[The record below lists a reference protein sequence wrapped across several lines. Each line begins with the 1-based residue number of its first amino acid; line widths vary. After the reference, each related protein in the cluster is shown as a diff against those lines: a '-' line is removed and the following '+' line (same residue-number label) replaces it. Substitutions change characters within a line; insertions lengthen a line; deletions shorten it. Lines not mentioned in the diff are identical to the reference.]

1 MQTKDAPPPDD
12 DPVVDL
18 VMALGLP
25 GFCIG
30 LLVVTVAIFYICR
43 RAIEYFF
50 PGA

>member
-1 MQTKDAPPPDD
+1 MESKDAPTPDD

-30 LLVVTVAIFYICR
+30 LLLATAAIFYICR
-43 RAIEYFF
+43 RAIEFFF

>member
-1 MQTKDAPPPDD
+1 MKSKEAPTPDD

-30 LLVVTVAIFYICR
+30 LLLATGAIIYICR
-43 RAIEYFF
+43 RAIEFFF